1 MNTILKITTLVA
13 LVAVAACSPDADN
26 EATVVEPTETVGTV
40 VEATEAEATE
50 AEASEAEAEAEAEA
64 TPAPA
69 V

>member
-13 LVAVAACSPDADN
+13 LVALAACSPDADN

-50 AEASEAEAEAEAEA
+50 AEAEA

>member
-1 MNTILKITTLVA
+1 MNTILKVTTLAALVA
-13 LVAVAACSPDADN
+13 LAACSPDADN
-26 EATVVEPTETVGTV
+26 EAVVVEPTETVGTV

-50 AEASEAEAEAEAEA
+50 AEATEAEATEAEA